1 MDVLS
6 EVLDTLQLR
15 STDAEALKL
24 DGDYRAVSPTQQALA
39 HIVMSGDC
47 TLRVDGGT
55 GPLTLFPLDCF
66 LLLGGQHYQLAP
78 ASEGAPARL
87 LRCSYS
93 FERDLPHPFTEHFPS
108 MLCFRSHYLT
118 DESELGRAVSLLDDE
133 LVNAR
138 LAMDFVALRLAE
150 IIFVE
155 LLRRFQLEGKQPV
168 FLAALSD
175 SVVHRALQHIHAEP
189 GHPWQVPELAR
200 AVGLS
205 RAVFADRFHRHVG
218 EPPLR
223 YVRLWRLLK
232 ARHEI
237 QRTSLPIKQIA
248 EQFGYSSS
256 TGFSRAFRRIFG
268 YPPSYLRKPSTE
280 SRTRTATSG

>member
-15 STDAEALKL
+15 STDAESLTL
-24 DGDYRAVSPTQQALA
+24 DDLNTAVSPTRQALA
-39 HIVMSGDC
+39 HVVLSGEC
-47 TLRVDGGT
+47 TLRVDGG
-55 GPLTLFPLDCF
+55 GDPLALYPLDCF
-66 LLLGGQHYQLAP
+66 LLLGGQRYELAP
-78 ASEGAPARL
+78 AAEGAPARL
-87 LRCSYS
+87 LRCTYS
-93 FERDLPHPFTEHFPS
+93 FERDLPHPFTQHFPAL
-108 MLCFRSHYLT
+108 LCLRSHYLT
-118 DESELGRAVSLLDDE
+118 DDSELGRAVSLLDGE

-138 LAMDFVALRLAE
+138 LAIDFVALRLAE
-150 IIFVE
+150 IILVE
-155 LLRRFQLEGKQPV
+155 LLRRCQLEGTQPI
-168 FLAALSD
+168 FLAALTD
-175 SVVHRALQHIHAEP
+175 PYVHRALQRIHAEP
-189 GHPWQVPELAR
+189 EHPWQVPELAR

-232 ARHEI
+232 ARREL
-237 QRTSLPIKQIA
+237 QRTSLPIKEIA
-248 EQFGYSSS
+248 EQSGYGSS

-268 YPPSYLRKPSTE
+268 CPPSYLRKPTTE